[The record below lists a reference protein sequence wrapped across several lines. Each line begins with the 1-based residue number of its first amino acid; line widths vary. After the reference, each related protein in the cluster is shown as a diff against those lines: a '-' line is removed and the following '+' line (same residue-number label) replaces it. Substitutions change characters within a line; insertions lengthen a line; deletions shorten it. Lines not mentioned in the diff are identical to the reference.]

1 MIAAIRIA
9 AGVIAALVLL
19 RLVILTLEPWL
30 TFFPQRDL
38 FLTPAGVG
46 LLHEDVAVVT
56 ADGVRLR
63 GWFVPAPATATPAPV
78 LLVFH
83 GNAETIAHG
92 LDLATRAHG
101 AGFAVLLAEY
111 RGYGGNPGSPSEEG
125 IARDGLAFAAAAEER
140 AGGAPV
146 VLWGRSI
153 GASVAVRLAV
163 AGHGAAVILESPFT
177 SARDLLRDQGAW
189 LFLALSYLGSYRFD
203 AAAHMAEVRV
213 PVLVIHG
220 TRDEIAPFAHGRRI
234 FDLAPGP
241 KEIVALEGG
250 GHNDLW
256 ARHADAL
263 WAGAER
269 FVRALPTAT
278 ATPSRPGAS
287 APAAGPDQDG

>member
-1 MIAAIRIA
+1 MIAAIKIA
-9 AGVIAALVLL
+9 AGIIVALVLL
-19 RLVILTLEPWL
+19 RLAVLALEPRL
-30 TFFPQRDL
+30 VFFPQRDL
-38 FLTPAGVG
+38 VLTPAGIG
-46 LLHEDVAVVT
+46 LPYEDAAVVT
-56 ADGVRLR
+56 ADGVRVR
-63 GWFVPAPATATPAPV
+63 GWFVPAPASAAPAPV

-92 LDLATRAHG
+92 LDLAARAHS

-140 AGGAPV
+140 ADGAPV

-189 LFLALSYLGSYRFD
+189 MFLALSYLGSYRFD
-203 AAAHMAEVRV
+203 AAAHMADVRV

-220 TRDEIAPFAHGRRI
+220 TRDEIAPFAHGRRL
-234 FDLAPGP
+234 FDRAPGT
-241 KEIVALEGG
+241 KALVALEGG

-269 FVRALPTAT
+269 FVRALPA
-278 ATPSRPGAS
+278 AAVPSRPGAT
-287 APAAGPDQDG
+287 APPAGAVQDG

>member
-1 MIAAIRIA
+1 MIGALKFA
-9 AGVIAALVLL
+9 AGIVVALVLL
-19 RLVILTLEPWL
+19 RLVILALEPRL
-30 TFFPQRDL
+30 AFFPQRDL
-38 FLTPAGVG
+38 VLTPAAIG
-46 LLHEDVAVVT
+46 LPCEDVVAVT

-63 GWFVPAPATATPAPV
+63 GWFVPAPAGTAPAPV

-92 LDLATRAHG
+92 LDLAARAHG
-101 AGFAVLLAEY
+101 AGWAVLLAEY

-125 IARDGLAFAAAAEER
+125 IARDGFAFAAAAREKTR
-140 AGGAPV
+140 GAPV

-163 AGHGAAVILESPFT
+163 AGQGAAVILESPFT
-177 SARDLLRDQGAW
+177 SARALLRDQGAW

-203 AAAHMAEVRV
+203 VEARMADIRV

-220 TRDEIAPFAHGRRI
+220 TRDEVAPFAHGRRL

-241 KEIVALEGG
+241 KAFVELVGG

-263 WAGAER
+263 WAGVER
-269 FVRALPTAT
+269 FVRALPA
-278 ATPSRPGAS
+278 AASSSRPGATGR
-287 APAAGPDQDG
+287 PAGPDQAG